1 VTPSLESIRACLEG
15 VVPSLVATC
24 AADGVPNLTYVS
36 QVHYVDR
43 RHVALSFQF
52 FNKTRENILAN
63 PQATV
68 FLLDPH
74 TAARYVLQVRY
85 LRTETSG
92 GLFERMK
99 AHLAGIASHT
109 GMAGVFKLQGAD
121 VYEVLGIEHLPGA
134 ERAPPP
140 ERSGLLGAV
149 RHVSTLLASASDLN
163 TILDDVLAVLESDLG
178 IEHAMVMLIDRSHER
193 LFTVASRGYPAS
205 GVGSEIAL
213 GHGVIGVAAREG
225 TAIRITH
232 GTSEYAY
239 SRTMR
244 ERAERHG
251 LAELL
256 ETEIPLPG
264 LPTPGS
270 QLAVPLRV
278 SGCTVG
284 VLFVESPQEARFSW
298 EDEDA
303 LVAIAAQLGTT
314 IVVLQQAADASD
326 DLPARAENVP
336 TPRGA
341 PLVVRHYA
349 ADHSVFIGDE
359 YLIKGV
365 AGAIFRKLVRDFLV
379 EGRTDFTNRE
389 LRLDPSIRLPDI
401 TDNLEAR
408 LILLVRR
415 LQERGPDIHIEKTGR
430 GRFHLAVQRPLTLTE
445 VG

>member
-1 VTPSLESIRACLEG
+1 
-15 VVPSLVATC
+15 
-24 AADGVPNLTYVS
+24 
-36 QVHYVDR
+36 
-43 RHVALSFQF
+43 
-52 FNKTRENILAN
+52 
-63 PQATV
+63 
-68 FLLDPH
+68 
-74 TAARYVLQVRY
+74 
-85 LRTETSG
+85 
-92 GLFERMK
+92 
-99 AHLAGIASHT
+99 
-109 GMAGVFKLQGAD
+109 
-121 VYEVLGIEHLPGA
+121 
-134 ERAPPP
+134 
-140 ERSGLLGAV
+140 
-149 RHVSTLLASASDLN
+149 
-163 TILDDVLAVLESDLG
+163 
-178 IEHAMVMLIDRSHER
+178 
-193 LFTVASRGYPAS
+193 
-205 GVGSEIAL
+205 
-213 GHGVIGVAAREG
+213 
-225 TAIRITH
+225 
-232 GTSEYAY
+232 
-239 SRTMR
+239 
-244 ERAERHG
+244 
-251 LAELL
+251 
-256 ETEIPLPG
+256 
-264 LPTPGS
+264 
-270 QLAVPLRV
+270 
-278 SGCTVG
+278 

-326 DLPARAENVP
+326 DAPARAEHVP
-336 TPRGA
+336 TPRGT